1 VSNIIG
7 VTEFDAPNIP
17 NCNAG
22 ESINFYGG
30 YNSGNTQGAFVNANY
45 ENNLFGLALDFN
57 GPSNGAQISN
67 SQIECHSCHFEQ
79 HHGAVYQGSSFTS
92 YGGVFLLGN
101 VSSGDPGIDPYMIN
115 MTGPVATLHVD
126 GGSFTSNHPVTQLV
140 KWQADLTH
148 GGELTLHNVKGNGNY
163 NIGPGTSGL
172 PVMVGTPFP
181 IFPGVHIISQFNDD
195 GFVVNGS

>member
-1 VSNIIG
+1 MGHQMAHRSAIRRSNAIAAILNNTMEPFIKVRPSHHMEG
-7 VTEFDAPNIP
+7 YFYWEMYPRAIQ
-17 NCNAG
+17 A
-22 ESINFYGG
+22 SI
-30 YNSGNTQGAFVNANY
+30 
-45 ENNLFGLALDFN
+45 
-57 GPSNGAQISN
+57 
-67 SQIECHSCHFEQ
+67 
-79 HHGAVYQGSSFTS
+79 
-92 YGGVFLLGN
+92 
-101 VSSGDPGIDPYMIN
+101 PYMIN

-172 PVMVGTPFP
+172 PVMVGTPFT